1 MIDVKLD
8 LSSINVSLDKFA
20 EKVNKSAVRVGAQA
34 AAQVFHDH
42 AKANIKPSGK
52 GHWFH
57 GTSFKKTGQKYWFES
72 GTLRNSIYQKFS
84 EDNSRPGKATYHVA
98 WNHKKCPYGF
108 MVEFGTSRAA
118 AKPFLRPAYESSKQ
132 QAYTQAVEKM
142 RAFLATGQ

>member
-1 MIDVKLD
+1 MIDVKMD

-34 AAQVFHDH
+34 AAQVFHDQ
-42 AKANIKPSGK
+42 AKANVEPSGK

-84 EDNSRPGKATYHVA
+84 EDNSRPGHATYHVA

-118 AKPFLRPAYESSKQ
+118 AKPFLRPAYEESKKS
-132 QAYTQAVEKM
+132 AYDHAVEKM
-142 RAFLATGQ
+142 HAFLATGQ

>member
-1 MIDVKLD
+1 MMDVRLD
-8 LSSINVSLDKFA
+8 FANISVSLDSFA
-20 EKVNKSAVRVGAQA
+20 EKVNKSVTRVGAQA
-34 AAQVFHDH
+34 AAQVFHDQ
-42 AKANIKPSGK
+42 AKANVKPSGK

-72 GTLRNSIYQKFS
+72 GTLRDSIYQKFS
-84 EDNSRPGKATYHVA
+84 KDNSRPGFATYHVA

-118 AKPFLRPAYESSKQ
+118 AHPFLRPAYEASKQ
-132 QAYTQAVEKM
+132 QAYAQAVDKM

>member
-1 MIDVKLD
+1 MMDVKLD
-8 LSSINVSLDKFA
+8 FANISVGLDKFA
-20 EKVNKSAVRVGAQA
+20 EKVNKSVTRVGAQA
-34 AAQVFHDH
+34 AAQVFHDR
-42 AKANIKPSGK
+42 AKANVEPSGK

-84 EDNSRPGKATYHVA
+84 EDNSRPGHATYHVA

-118 AKPFLRPAYESSKQ
+118 AKPFLRPAYEASKQ
-132 QAYTQAVEKM
+132 QAYTQAIDKM
-142 RAFLATGQ
+142 RAFLASGQ